1 MQSISVIFNLLSL
14 QDASRTPVLDTSWD
28 ASWTRNENIFSYPDV
43 ILESF
48 DITDFKIFNISS
60 EQEGSKVL
68 TNSNFSL
75 SFIFPDEIV
84 NQKAIYLSY
93 IPYNEA
99 KKENE
104 NKREEISNCK
114 IHTLSNSKN

>member
-28 ASWTRNENIFSYPDV
+28 ASWTRRENIFSYPDV

-48 DITDFKIFNISS
+48 DITDFKIFIISS
-60 EQEGSKVL
+60 EQKGSKVL

-99 KKENE
+99 KKKMKAKE
-104 NKREEISNCK
+104 KKLVIARFI
-114 IHTLSNSKN
+114 L